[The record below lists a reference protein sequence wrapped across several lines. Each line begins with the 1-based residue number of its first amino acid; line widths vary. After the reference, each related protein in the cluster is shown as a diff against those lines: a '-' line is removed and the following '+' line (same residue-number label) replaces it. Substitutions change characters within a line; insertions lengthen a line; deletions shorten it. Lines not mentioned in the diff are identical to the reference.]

1 MRRPEVSGALDE
13 IVLRCL
19 AKDPTKRYQDA
30 DALCGALLKGPWAT
44 DPSRTAAP
52 AGIGRP
58 QSRLRPSART
68 RTRPAASSGAI
79 AARSRDRRRLL
90 VAPMAAML
98 LIALLLALALTRGS
112 GGSGRVSA
120 GEASAAQPGDAPARS
135 HGSSSARG
143 PIAATTSAGAGGR
156 AGTTSAAVP
165 SPAQG
170 HAPASTPASPP
181 SNPLAALS
189 ALVQA
194 DLQQGLIDPNAAE
207 AISTCSAAL
216 LQAISSQDPQAAASE
231 LSEFASRVDLLAADG
246 GIATPAT
253 AGALKA
259 AATGAVSALTLALR
273 ASEPVSGSTSSSDGS
288 GEASPPAEGDGAARR
303 HDSGEGS
310 HD

>member
-1 MRRPEVSGALDE
+1 
-13 IVLRCL
+13 
-19 AKDPTKRYQDA
+19 
-30 DALCGALLKGPWAT
+30 
-44 DPSRTAAP
+44 
-52 AGIGRP
+52 
-58 QSRLRPSART
+58 
-68 RTRPAASSGAI
+68 
-79 AARSRDRRRLL
+79 
-90 VAPMAAML
+90 MAAML

-189 ALVQA
+189 ALVQS

-207 AISTCSAAL
+207 TISTRSAAL